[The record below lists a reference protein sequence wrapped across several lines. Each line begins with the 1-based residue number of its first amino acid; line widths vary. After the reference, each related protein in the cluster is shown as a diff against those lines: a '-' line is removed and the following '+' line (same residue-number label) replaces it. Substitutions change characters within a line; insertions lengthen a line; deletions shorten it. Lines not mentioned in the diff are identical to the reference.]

1 MCLTKEFNQTVLSIQ
16 ISGNMTQTLVK
27 DIHIEQV
34 KVFEELT
41 QINKLIEI

>member
-16 ISGNMTQTLVK
+16 ININMTQTLVK
-27 DIHIEQV
+27 DIDIEQV

-41 QINKLIEI
+41 QIKKLIEI